1 MYNNIIT
8 ETDLGVGIIT
18 LNRPERHNAFDDAL
32 IAELSDGIDRMAAD
46 PAVRVLV
53 ISSTGKSFCAGADL
67 NWMKRAAGYS
77 SEENLR
83 DSRALAGMLRRLAQ
97 CPKPTVARIQGPA
110 YGGGVGLVA
119 CCDVA
124 IATFDAEF
132 SLTEVK
138 LGLIPAVISPHVI
151 AAIGERYARRYM
163 LTAERFSAAEAYRI
177 GLLHEMVT
185 DEESLDEALGEIID
199 ALLKNGP
206 RAIAEC
212 KQLIQAVAWKPLS
225 DAILDDTAQRITRLR
240 ASEEGREGMSAFLEK
255 RKPSWIA
262 QG

>member
-1 MYNNIIT
+1 MYNNIVT
-8 ETDLGVGIIT
+8 EIDLGVGIIT
-18 LNRPERHNAFDDAL
+18 LNRPERHNAFDDGL
-32 IAELSDGIDRMAAD
+32 IAELSDAIDRMAAD
-46 PAVRVLV
+46 PVVRVLV

-83 DSRALAGMLRRLAQ
+83 DSRALADMLRRLAQ
-97 CPKPTVARIQGPA
+97 CPKPTIARIQGPA

-119 CCDVA
+119 CCDIA
-124 IATFDAEF
+124 IATFDVQF

-138 LGLIPAVISPHVI
+138 LGIIPAVISPHVI

-177 GLLHEMVT
+177 GLLHEMVA
-185 DEESLDEALGEIID
+185 DDESLDEALGEIID

-212 KQLIQAVAWKPLS
+212 KQLIAAVAWKPLS
-225 DAILDDTAQRITRLR
+225 DEVVEDTAQRITRLR

-255 RKPSWIA
+255 RKPNWIA